1 MQRSA
6 RLTPSSSHMFV
17 GSSGGCG
24 GGDKLGK
31 GVYGYTKPLRKRC
44 FSQDRSW
51 KSGSIQES
59 RQRKQQ
65 FCPGCFPLAAVGW
78 LLITLTSV
86 YISMKGANALLYYK
100 FRDVI
105 WQIKYLCESLCSISI
120 SETKLPTGCVQGCVI
135 RPFCL
140 RKQSFILC
148 LQTSYHM
155 KTGNSNLQFALSQQQ
170 FCTFCGAV
178 VVVVVKTMIDLASRA
193 CRLVASHV
201 CRVAVY
207 V

>member
-44 FSQDRSW
+44 CSQDRSW

-105 WQIKYLCESLCSISI
+105 WQIKYLCESLCSISCQQAVFMVVSYGPFVCENRVLFCVCKHLI
-120 SETKLPTGCVQGCVI
+120 IWKQVSTICSLLCHSSSYLPQIVHLLLCCRCGCC
-135 RPFCL
+135 
-140 RKQSFILC
+140 
-148 LQTSYHM
+148 
-155 KTGNSNLQFALSQQQ
+155 
-170 FCTFCGAV
+170 
-178 VVVVVKTMIDLASRA
+178 
-193 CRLVASHV
+193 
-201 CRVAVY
+201 
-207 V
+207 